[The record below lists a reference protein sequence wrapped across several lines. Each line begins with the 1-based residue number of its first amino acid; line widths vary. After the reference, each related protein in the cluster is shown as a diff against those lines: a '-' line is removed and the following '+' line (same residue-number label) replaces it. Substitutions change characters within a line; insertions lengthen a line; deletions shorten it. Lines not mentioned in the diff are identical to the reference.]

1 MVAAVDLGA
10 KLGDLLA
17 ATLLDILSCIGLLF
31 INLDMLLA
39 IDIRGE
45 GLLDV
50 VDALARKIRLLGT
63 GRPHHHVDVR
73 VGFLVMI
80 GGNPTKI

>member
-31 INLDMLLA
+31 INLDMLLP

-50 VDALARKIRLLGT
+50 VDALARKIRFLGT

>member
-39 IDIRGE
+39 IDIRCE

-63 GRPHHHVDVR
+63 GRPHHHVDMR
-73 VGFLVMI
+73 VCFLVVI
-80 GGNPTKI
+80 GGDPT